1 MKLQGWRLY
10 IIICSLAAV
19 AERCEQPAALSAL
32 LNIVIKNA
40 AQALLEEMEK
50 NLFICVHLERNELEK
65 HHRETFAGLRD
76 DLIHSQTGF
85 ESLVDLTVD
94 FMRSSRLRLDK
105 LRALAMIRCKS
116 RIDLC
121 TRAASA
127 GEKLD

>member
-76 DLIHSQTGF
+76 DLIHS
-85 ESLVDLTVD
+85 
-94 FMRSSRLRLDK
+94 
-105 LRALAMIRCKS
+105 
-116 RIDLC
+116 
-121 TRAASA
+121 
-127 GEKLD
+127 